1 MSSICLSSFH
11 KFLLEHI
18 QVRRVDVDNYTL
30 RRTLVT
36 CQVRVYWVQEGNK
49 PPRRLSHNV
58 KLLGAK
64 EFAFLTVTS
73 PRLCIGVWYTI
84 TL

>member
-1 MSSICLSSFH
+1 MSSMCLSSFY
-11 KFLLEHI
+11 KLLEHI
-18 QVRRVDVDNYTL
+18 QVQRVDVDNYTP
-30 RRTLVT
+30 RKALVT
-36 CQVRVYWVQEGNK
+36 CQVRVHWVQEGNK
-49 PPRRLSHNV
+49 PPRRLSHDI

-64 EFAFLTVTS
+64 EFDFLTVTS